1 MGARHLPTA
10 QSGGAT
16 IPQSNNEQM
25 QEVLNA
31 VERELEQ
38 LLQQRA
44 QITKRIGTVKQTILG
59 LVKLFGNDRMSESA
73 KQLVYSRRGVRS
85 PGLTDT
91 CRMVLIEADQPLNA
105 REICARIEQQIYPT
119 LARHKDPLASVTTVL
134 NRLLRYGE
142 VSAVAG
148 SQGGRAF
155 LWACE
160 KQGFIVPRP
169 GQSAILIRPPAVDL
183 ADDLLRR
190 CAK

>member
-1 MGARHLPTA
+1 MGGRHLPTA
-10 QSGGAT
+10 QSGSAT
-16 IPQSNNEQM
+16 IPQSDHQQM
-25 QEVLNA
+25 QEVFNA

-38 LLQQRA
+38 LLRQRA

-59 LVKLFGNDRMSESA
+59 LAKVLGNDRICESA
-73 KQLVYSRRGVRS
+73 KHLLYRQRGVRS

-105 REICARIEQQIYPT
+105 REICARIEQQTYPT
-119 LARHKDPLASVTTVL
+119 LSRHKDPLASVTTVL

-148 SQGGRAF
+148 SHGGRAF
-155 LWACE
+155 LWASE
-160 KQGFIVPRP
+160 KQGFVVHCP
-169 GQSAILIRPPAVDL
+169 GQSAVLSRPPAVDL